1 MRILRKFLVFCV
13 TLLVLGLAFQPAI
26 ASGKIDIN
34 TATVSQLVELNGIGE
49 KTAQKIVEY
58 RKKHK
63 FATVDDLT
71 NVKGI
76 GEKTLEKIRDQIT
89 VTKKSKKKKKK

>member
-1 MRILRKFLVFCV
+1 MKFFKKLTIFCV

-26 ASGKIDIN
+26 AAGKININ
-34 TATVSQLVELNGIGE
+34 TAPVSQLVELNGIGE
-49 KTAQKIVEY
+49 KTALKIVEY

-63 FATVDDLT
+63 FSKIEDLL

-76 GEKTLEKIRDQIT
+76 GKKTLDKIRKEIT
-89 VTKKSKKKKKK
+89 VKNAKKKKKKK